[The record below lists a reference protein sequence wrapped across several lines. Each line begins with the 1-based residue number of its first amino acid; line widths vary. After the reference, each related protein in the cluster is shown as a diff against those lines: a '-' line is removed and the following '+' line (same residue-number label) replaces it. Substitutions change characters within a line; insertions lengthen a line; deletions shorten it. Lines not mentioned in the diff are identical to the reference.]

1 MAIDD
6 PANPYDGASPND
18 PGIAWVD
25 QNGPKLLSA
34 AWSLFVWPSPV
45 GLIFWGFNQP
55 DFGPGFAAGL
65 LESVLALAFWIF
77 AAFWFSGFW
86 AFRRE
91 TMRAFLV
98 KRGVKQVS
106 PAVAPPMALLG
117 DTGQTQANSPTQD
130 RFAQVLEA
138 LKFVTQIVGMIPEL
152 GRLIWKWRNAIFVA
166 AVVLAG
172 WLIWRWID
180 SLPSPFRPSRDSL
193 ERTIDSLESGLATE
207 RVRASVAIPAI
218 EEPQTF
224 RRNTDRI
231 REEYAAGN
239 ERLEA
244 ARHAERLDYL
254 RAWRD
259 ADRELRDAAVTQAG

>member
-25 QNGPKLLSA
+25 RNGPKLLNA

-55 DFGPGFAAGL
+55 DFGPGFVAEL
-65 LESVLALAFWIF
+65 CESVIGLAFWIF
-77 AAFWFSGFW
+77 TALWLSGFW

-91 TMRAFLV
+91 TVTAFLV
-98 KRGVKQVS
+98 KRGVKQLS
-106 PAVAPPMALLG
+106 PALAPPMAMLG
-117 DTGQTQANSPTQD
+117 DMGQTRANKPIQWGKI
-130 RFAQVLEA
+130 ALAIAGAIPAVLSF
-138 LKFVTQIVGMIPEL
+138 L
-152 GRLIWKWRNAIFVA
+152 WKWRLAIILVV
-166 AVVLAG
+166 VVLVG
-172 WLIWRWID
+172 WRLVSWIEG
-180 SLPSPFRPSRDSL
+180 LNPFRPSRDSL
-193 ERTIDSLESGLATE
+193 ERTIDSLESDLATE
-207 RVRASVAIPAI
+207 RVRANVAIPAI

-231 REEYAAGN
+231 REEYEAGN

-259 ADRELRDAAVTQAG
+259 ADRELYDAAGA